1 MIRYMGSVIKSLSK
15 ERYKTVKSLCHNGFG
30 VSKNHSHS
38 VVNLHKKILKDAGLE
53 HIRFHDLRHTYAV
66 NSLKSGDD
74 IKTVQENLGHQTAAF
89 TLDVYAHATNSMK
102 HESANRMDQYI
113 HNVTKP

>member
-38 VVNLHKKILKDAGLE
+38 IVPTGFGV
-53 HIRFHDLRHTYAV
+53 RSYSTRHTPDTSFKIRPV
-66 NSLKSGDD
+66 
-74 IKTVQENLGHQTAAF
+74 IF
-89 TLDVYAHATNSMK
+89 
-102 HESANRMDQYI
+102 
-113 HNVTKP
+113 

>member
-38 VVNLHKKILKDAGLE
+38 IVPVGLLVKSKSTRLTPFTSLVIRVVIC
-53 HIRFHDLRHTYAV
+53 
-66 NSLKSGDD
+66 
-74 IKTVQENLGHQTAAF
+74 
-89 TLDVYAHATNSMK
+89 
-102 HESANRMDQYI
+102 
-113 HNVTKP
+113 

>member
-38 VVNLHKKILKDAGLE
+38 IVATGLGLKSYST
-53 HIRFHDLRHTYAV
+53 RHTPGT
-66 NSLKSGDD
+66 SLS
-74 IKTVQENLGHQTAAF
+74 TRSV
-89 TLDVYAHATNSMK
+89 M
-102 HESANRMDQYI
+102 R
-113 HNVTKP
+113 